1 MFAHIPALKLD
12 MIPQGP
18 LLKMCCVSSKLETK
32 NEFQIPKHPKTQ
44 SLDVKP
50 IYSGCS
56 VDLCVFDSQHLS
68 HSTFLNDLTP
78 KKQIACKLVTHLQLY
93 KPSQLNIT

>member
-1 MFAHIPALKLD
+1 MFAHIPAPKLD

-18 LLKMCCVSSKLETK
+18 LLKMCCESSKLETVQ

-68 HSTFLNDLTP
+68 HSSHFPMT
-78 KKQIACKLVTHLQLY
+78 
-93 KPSQLNIT
+93 

>member
-1 MFAHIPALKLD
+1 MFAHIPAPKLD

-18 LLKMCCVSSKLETK
+18 LLKMCCASSKLETVQ

-56 VDLCVFDSQHLS
+56 VDLCDFDSQHLS
-68 HSTFLNDLTP
+68 HSSHFPMT
-78 KKQIACKLVTHLQLY
+78 
-93 KPSQLNIT
+93 